1 MRRCYGRRYP
11 YRHANYHLREW
22 QRRRRLTLQRNL
34 IVALIVL
41 FGLPLLTVPALAA
54 QTVGDVP
61 SVTGLASTGLPQDML
76 IFDRHGNLLAD
87 VGDQGDHRIVVPISY
102 ISPNIIN
109 ATIAIEDHTFYS
121 NSGVDP
127 TAILRAALA
136 DYSHHGIKQ
145 GGSTISQQL
154 VKQLFIGPNPDN
166 SIQRK
171 AKEAVL
177 ALIVNRH
184 YTKSQIL
191 EMYLNTIFYGSQAYG
206 IEAAAHSYFQTN
218 AHDVSLAQAAM
229 LAGLPQAPT
238 RYNPV
243 VNFGSAKQ
251 RQAQVLAAMVG
262 EKFITAAQ
270 AQSAYADKLQVFS
283 PVTKFEAPYF
293 VDYVLKTLAKEHGIN
308 SSDQRGYRVYTS
320 LDLNLQHMAE
330 KVVRDQVAQK
340 GGFYNFHD
348 AALVSMDPKTG
359 QVLAMVGGD
368 NYNRPGGQ

>member
-1 MRRCYGRRYP
+1 RRCRRATSSRWTASWSSSSTRRPSDGSAPNPTLPRRGRAKARRRANACFLTGSTLRDILVTQRATNSTSRQGKQHVDRVDPSAANRARPSGRAPEPPSGCPVDGAEPGQSGRLEPGLPHARLAGCGRFLRVAGEGMRRCYGRRYP

-22 QRRRRLTLQRNL
+22 QRRRRVTLQRNL

-177 ALIVNRH
+177 ALIVN
-184 YTKSQIL
+184 
-191 EMYLNTIFYGSQAYG
+191 
-206 IEAAAHSYFQTN
+206 
-218 AHDVSLAQAAM
+218 
-229 LAGLPQAPT
+229 
-238 RYNPV
+238 
-243 VNFGSAKQ
+243 
-251 RQAQVLAAMVG
+251 
-262 EKFITAAQ
+262 
-270 AQSAYADKLQVFS
+270 
-283 PVTKFEAPYF
+283 
-293 VDYVLKTLAKEHGIN
+293 
-308 SSDQRGYRVYTS
+308 
-320 LDLNLQHMAE
+320 
-330 KVVRDQVAQK
+330 
-340 GGFYNFHD
+340 
-348 AALVSMDPKTG
+348 
-359 QVLAMVGGD
+359 
-368 NYNRPGGQ
+368 

>member
-22 QRRRRLTLQRNL
+22 QRRRRLGLQRNL

-41 FGLPLLTVPALAA
+41 FALPLLTVPAVAA
-54 QTVGDVP
+54 QTVGNVP
-61 SVTGLASTGLPQDML
+61 SVTGLASSILPQDML

-102 ISPNIIN
+102 ISPNIID

-121 NSGVDP
+121 NSGVDLA
-127 TAILRAALA
+127 AILRAALA

-191 EMYLNTIFYGSQAYG
+191 ELYLNTIFYGSQTYG
-206 IEAAAHSYFQTN
+206 IEAAARSYFRTN
-218 AHDVSLAQAAM
+218 AHDLSLAQASM

-238 RYNPV
+238 QYNPLI
-243 VNFGSAKQ
+243 NLAAAKK
-251 RQAQVLAAMVG
+251 RQHEVLAAMV
-262 EKFITAAQ
+262 ENHFITSQEADA
-270 AQSAYADKLQVFS
+270 AYAVKLQIYPPINQFA
-283 PVTKFEAPYF
+283 APYF
-293 VDYVLKTLAKEHGIN
+293 VDYVLKTLRQQYHIQP
-308 SSDQRGYRVYTS
+308 SDWRGYRVYTS

-330 KVVRDQVAQK
+330 QEVRDQIA
-340 GGFYNFHD
+340 
-348 AALVSMDPKTG
+348 
-359 QVLAMVGGD
+359 
-368 NYNRPGGQ
+368 